1 MTTYANKNARRP
13 GVASPAA
20 EVGRRRSLLPIALA
34 LCLAAVP
41 GGVSARQSIRQ
52 PARALPTVISE
63 GERLEV
69 VAVRATVAPA
79 IDGVLDEAIWR
90 ANPPVEGFIQ
100 SEPDEGLPATERTQV
115 WVAFDTD
122 YLYIAAHLHDA
133 DPDGIVVS
141 DIRKDFRINNQDV
154 FEVIIDTF
162 GDRRNGY
169 AFATNA
175 AGARADRQ
183 VTNEGRA
190 VDASWDAPWSVRTR
204 LVADGWT
211 LEMVIPFNAIR
222 AAKGTE
228 AAWGINFSRRIR
240 RKNEVAFWAPVPR
253 AYALTRLSLAGN
265 LTGLGSVKQGLDL
278 RITPYVS
285 GKTVRET
292 GGAAFDENADAGVD
306 FKFGLTN
313 SLTLDAT
320 VNPDFAQAEAD
331 VQRVN
336 LTQFSQFF
344 PEKREFFLENSG
356 LFYIGDTPRNLRVR
370 TTTTGRGQDLVMFF
384 SRRMG
389 LAGDG
394 HAIPIDGGVRL
405 TGQQAGFQIG
415 ALALR
420 SRELDATPANDYT
433 AVRLRRNIFANSD
446 VGGIFMLRSAV
457 HDRGNVNRVYGV
469 DANIRLPGRVDWSS
483 FFVDSDTPGLAG
495 SQYAYQTSFNRE
507 GNFLHVKLGL
517 LSIGENFNNDL
528 GFLRRAGIRKWS
540 IDTGVRPRFT
550 GLRKRGVREMHPHIL
565 WNYYTDLSG
574 NEVAK
579 RLHTG
584 YTFFFNN
591 GGSAQLAFNP
601 TTELLTQPFR
611 ISSAVPEIPS
621 GKYHWTTYQ
630 LSYSSDPS
638 RLLSGSLNA
647 TLGGLWTGTQRTIR
661 TTVTVTPSY
670 KFRASLAVSRTAGNL
685 EGPNGK
691 FVQEIWTA
699 RANYSFTTNMF
710 IDALGQYD
718 ADRKRFNANVRFNLI
733 HHALS
738 NLFIVYNEQ
747 RFVTDSGPVPGR
759 SIIVKV
765 TQMLSY

>member
-1 MTTYANKNARRP
+1 MTTYANKKAPRP
-13 GVASPAA
+13 EVASPPAA
-20 EVGRRRSLLPIALA
+20 VGRRRSLSIALA
-34 LCLAAVP
+34 LGLAAIP
-41 GGVSARQSIRQ
+41 GGVSARQSIKQ
-52 PARALPTVISE
+52 PNRALPTVISE
-63 GERLEV
+63 EERLEV
-69 VAVRATVAPA
+69 VAVPATVAPA

-90 ANPPVEGFIQ
+90 ADPPVEGFIQ

-133 DPDGIVVS
+133 DRDGIVVS
-141 DIRKDFRINNQDV
+141 DIRKDFRIDNQDA

-169 AFATNA
+169 AFATNP

-190 VDASWDAPWSVRTR
+190 VDASWDAPWSVRTQ

-211 LEMVIPFNAIR
+211 LEMVIPFNSIR
-222 AAKGTE
+222 SAKGDEGT
-228 AAWGINFSRRIR
+228 WGINFSRRIR

-253 AYALTRLSLAGN
+253 AYAITRLSLAGN
-265 LTGLGSVKQGLDL
+265 LTGLGSVKRGLDL

-306 FKFGLTN
+306 FKFGLTDG
-313 SLTLDAT
+313 LTLDVT
-320 VNPDFAQAEAD
+320 VNPDFAQVEAD
-331 VQRVN
+331 VQQVN

-356 LFYIGDTPRNLRVR
+356 LFYIGDTPRNRRV
-370 TTTTGRGQDLVMFF
+370 TTAPQGNEDLVLFF

-389 LAGDG
+389 LAEDG
-394 HAIPIDGGVRL
+394 RLIPIDGGVRL
-405 TGQQAGFQIG
+405 SGQEGGFQVG

-420 SRELDATPANDYT
+420 SREEGAAPANDY
-433 AVRLRRNIFANSD
+433 AVVRLRHNMFSNSD
-446 VGGIFMLRSAV
+446 VGGLFMIRSAV
-457 HDRGNVNRVYGV
+457 HDRGNVNRVYGA
-469 DANIRLPGRVDWSS
+469 DANIRLPGQVDWSS
-483 FFVDSDTPGLAG
+483 FFLNSDSRGLSG

-507 GNFLHVKLGL
+507 GNFVHVKFGL

-528 GFLRRAGIRKWS
+528 GFLRRTGIRKWS
-540 IDTGVRPRFT
+540 IDTGIRPRST
-550 GLRKRGVREMHPHIL
+550 GLRKRGVREMHPHIA

-584 YTFFFNN
+584 YSFFFNN
-591 GGSAQLAFNP
+591 GGFSELSINP
-601 TTELLTQPFR
+601 RGELLTQPFQ
-611 ISSAVPEIPS
+611 INSAVPAIQS
-621 GKYHWTTYQ
+621 GKYDWTEYMFR
-630 LSYSSDPS
+630 YNSDAS
-638 RLLSGSLNA
+638 RLLSA
-647 TLGGLWTGTQRTIR
+647 TFTGIIGGLWTGTQRTIR

-670 KFRASLAVSRTAGNL
+670 KFRASLGVSRTAGNL

-710 IDALGQYD
+710 IDALAQYD

-747 RFVTDSGPVPGR
+747 RFVTDGGPAPGR

>member
-1 MTTYANKNARRP
+1 MRLNITT
-13 GVASPAA
+13 
-20 EVGRRRSLLPIALA
+20 LHIALA
-34 LCLAAVP
+34 LGLAPVP
-41 GGVSARQSIRQ
+41 GGVSARQSIKQ
-52 PARALPTVISE
+52 PNLALPTVISE
-63 GERLEV
+63 EERLEV
-69 VAVRATVAPA
+69 VAAPATVAPA
-79 IDGVLDEAIWR
+79 IDGVLDEALWR

-190 VDASWDAPWSVRTR
+190 VDASWDAPWSVRTQ

-211 LEMVIPFNAIR
+211 LEMAIPLNSIR
-222 AAKGTE
+222 SAKGAEGT
-228 AAWGINFSRRIR
+228 WGINFSRQIR

-253 AYALTRLSLAGN
+253 AYDLNRLSLAGN
-265 LTGLGSVKQGLDL
+265 LTGLGSVKRGLDL

-285 GKTVRET
+285 GRTVRET
-292 GGAAFDENADAGVD
+292 GGAAFDENAAAGVD

-313 SLTLDAT
+313 GLTLDVT

-331 VQRVN
+331 EQRVN

-356 LFYIGDTPRNLRVR
+356 LFYIGDTPRNRR
-370 TTTTGRGQDLVMFF
+370 ITTRPRGREDLVLFH

-389 LAGDG
+389 LAEDG
-394 HAIPIDGGVRL
+394 RPMPINGGVRL
-405 TGQQAGFQIG
+405 SGQEAGFQVG
-415 ALALR
+415 ALALH
-420 SRELDATPANDYT
+420 SRQQGAAPANDY
-433 AVRLRRNIFANSD
+433 AVVRLRRNMFSNSD
-446 VGGIFMLRSAV
+446 VGGLFMIRSAV
-457 HDRGNVNRVYGV
+457 HDRGNVNRVYGA

-483 FFVDSDTPGLAG
+483 FFLNSDSRGLSG

-507 GNFLHVKLGL
+507 GNFVHVKFGL

-528 GFLRRAGIRKWS
+528 GFLQRTGIRKWS
-540 IDTGVRPRFT
+540 TDIGIQPRSA
-550 GLRKRGVREMHPHIL
+550 GLRKRGVREMHPHIN
-565 WNYYTDLSG
+565 WEYYTDLSG

-579 RLHTG
+579 RLHTS
-584 YTFFFNN
+584 YSVRFNN
-591 GGSAQLAFNP
+591 GSSSELSINP
-601 TTELLTQPFR
+601 RTELLTQPFQ
-611 ISSAVPEIPS
+611 INSAVPAIQS
-621 GKYHWTTYQ
+621 GKYDWTEYRVG
-630 LSYSSDPS
+630 YRSDAS
-638 RLLSGSLNA
+638 RLLSARFLGII
-647 TLGGLWTGTQRTIR
+647 GGLWTGTQRTIR

-670 KFRASLAVSRTAGNL
+670 KFRAELGISRTAGNL

-710 IDALGQYD
+710 IDALAQYD
-718 ADRKRFNANVRFNLI
+718 ADSKRFNANVRFNLI

-747 RFVTDSGPVPGR
+747 RFVTDGGPVPGR